1 MPVEADHVTMCH
13 FESAEDGNFE
23 FVHDWIE
30 QATGI
35 KSTATIA
42 KATPSPKNTDTSE
55 DISENTND
63 NVVVKASRDTRG
75 LKATQG
81 TLGSRQGDTLLGEV
95 TVTET
100 TTTKQRQLHIRVAS
114 PVEGRVTAAKGPERP
129 ALMGEE
135 EALPSSLQDNV
146 RQRSTRT
153 LLTRW
158 YAHH

>member
-1 MPVEADHVTMCH
+1 MCH